1 MVILCLKYMQVLQMI
16 NYVIWGCADFYYSY
30 DYQIIIN
37 FLIINEIYKVS
48 QVAS

>member
-16 NYVIWGCADFYYSY
+16 NYARGCADFYYSY

-37 FLIINEIYKVS
+37 FLINNKIYKVS
-48 QVAS
+48 QVAR